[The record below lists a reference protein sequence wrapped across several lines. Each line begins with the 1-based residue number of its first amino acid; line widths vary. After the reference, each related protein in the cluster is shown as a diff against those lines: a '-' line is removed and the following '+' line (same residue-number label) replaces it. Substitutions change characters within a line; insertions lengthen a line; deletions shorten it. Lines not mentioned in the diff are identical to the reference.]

1 MIGGLNSLGVRTHEV
16 GLVPSI
22 QAAVKRVNR
31 AGIVV
36 RVRASD
42 FTQPLGRMSAKAN
55 EFTKSLEASNARVI
69 AFGASAAIIGGVTT
83 AFSQLV
89 IQAAKVEKIL
99 ADINAVLDTSS
110 ENLRKFGDGLFNV
123 ARNTSQALE
132 IAAEAALE
140 FSRQGLSMEETLK
153 RTNDALILTRLTGLA
168 AADSVKGLTAAV
180 NGFADAGLTTT
191 EIINK
196 LAAVDV
202 KFAVSADDLINALAR
217 AGAVAQDAGVDF
229 DSLVGAVTSA
239 QQITARGGAVIGN
252 SFKTIFTRL
261 QRSSTLD
268 RLQELGVAVRDLQ
281 GNTLPAINI
290 LTELSRSYDTLG
302 SATKAA
308 IAEQVGGVFQINI
321 LKAALKDLGKENSL
335 YAQAT
340 QTASDATNEAYRKN
354 EMLQKTL
361 SSIANQTLTTVRELT
376 ANLGDLTIAPA
387 LTSFLD
393 SINGA
398 LSAISDLFGEKEG
411 ESIGSDFA
419 KGLARAVGSVLTG
432 PGMFGL
438 VLIFGKLF
446 GQAFKFAKNS
456 VKDLLQ
462 IKSIKDQ
469 ELAIQESIVDAM
481 LSNVELQQTLL
492 RLDGDQ
498 LKQEQLVL
506 NVLKDQTN
514 MLEKQRSIASNIAPG
529 LRQAGVQPNLI
540 VDAGKNK
547 GATTRTN
554 KSSGH
559 IPTPMEEAKEKAGAK
574 KAGYTAGPISTMSIP
589 RLGRVVYN
597 KNETVKKFQ
606 GMDQPA
612 IMPPEYSRAGKQYKN
627 DFGAK
632 HGFDPYANQG
642 LIPNFVK
649 YDRST
654 TPWKAIPDGASF
666 TDQETKQMRKDG
678 WALTDKEGWHFV
690 GGGKQ
695 GSLRKEQKEKEESS
709 NIIASSSGIIQGSEL
724 LLNNNSGEIYY
735 GSDIKKIALE
745 NNLMEDGKIPSHFIS
760 GSIRQEYDPTI
771 DNQINK
777 LLINTKSTSNLSS
790 SSIRKLKD
798 TTEKDNGVLILSSDK
813 QKFPNQKVVHDPYNF
828 YGEFNGASRGLI
840 PHTSSNFSNQRMR
853 PDRRKRRSEG
863 KPLNLEYFY
872 PSAGQGGSTIFKM
885 YKDIVRSADSGQ
897 PYTNIL
903 AGEIIGPRIPKM
915 IVECKRMLDKARS
928 SGKKIP
934 KMSIQGTI
942 FPSMLTRKI
951 DKFASDRKDGYIH
964 PTIDYIPKEENE
976 VRKYLKMLGANP
988 ESHDTVK
995 LQNVYKSGYNF
1006 GFIPNFASQNWEQE
1020 KSLGSDINMPKPK
1033 ISKPSVSEAIN
1044 VILSNKGVK
1053 LDSISNTEIESAAK
1067 KYIELSAKE
1076 NPTQENLSIS
1086 GQDVALKEIS
1096 NAIQGQNQYH
1106 PQVKQDLTFDGSK
1119 NHKYSQVN
1127 TLSNFIPNFALK
1139 AGLIPGTNILR
1150 LPTAKMIN
1158 ETTASDFK
1166 GNKIKGWQ
1174 TLEATVD
1181 NIKKHALTYSREL
1194 DALKSVGVDIL
1205 QRKMYFSNQS
1215 QHIPVKDRKN
1225 IARQQKKMKS
1235 MKGFASR
1242 NQHKITGNSQED
1254 ALFKSSLKDK
1264 GYYPTWTG
1272 AYTAKGRQEG
1282 KGDENFKVDFFA
1294 PGRKPIESKYG
1305 KYTAPNLIAKSIR
1318 LYSDSYIEEFLSKS
1332 GRSDLS
1338 ENMRKGKLKDSSN
1351 MLTSLGYKDVNAD
1364 MVLRAGLFNGYLPKR
1379 KNNVNQNLR
1388 TVKELEDREIIS
1400 GYSAMSSS
1408 EMFDKF
1414 SSNSDRDFPRLE
1426 KISKDGIGDKKRIKS
1441 RKKDPNYN
1449 LEPEGFYH
1457 EGVVPNFSRNWAQG
1471 KSKSS
1476 DKNQGRKRS
1485 PQSEVIKA
1493 IRATLSKRG
1502 IKRSAMAE
1510 DKIVFAAEKY
1520 IKNTKSGDYPGG
1532 YVNINGNKINLNEI
1546 TLALKKHGDYHPSFQ
1561 DTVEFDGSKNHK
1573 DNLMFEELDQKR
1585 LPNFARYGMSSFRSP
1600 IMFKNGNEGSFGR
1613 SYLAT
1618 TSKSGKLFL
1627 LKDGHKPFS
1636 DYMKKM
1642 GKPEPKLK
1650 EGTVGGREG
1659 YWVNSGADDVKTWA
1673 ELPNTK
1679 LLASQEKRRAEAQA
1693 REDDRKARLNP
1704 GVFDPVLSNGK
1715 IFFSDGSSGYV
1726 DPDFLSKKMGKEY
1739 KHVEVDKR
1747 ALYNY
1752 AKENKITKKIG
1763 GTESAHLGSAF
1774 NKILSLPRSKFLKM
1788 KHIIRPRMQTD
1799 KEKDVER
1806 KMNAPSRPIKWD
1818 VRDNQK
1824 GKKQFNLKADDT
1836 TFRQFAK
1843 FLLDQGVPKRSVDN
1857 IHKALANKQ
1866 AHLDAIVKEAKDKR
1880 SMGRGRGVFFDA
1892 AKKQESFEKG
1902 FSIPTDGLFIKNLNK
1917 MVSDFNKTVY
1927 NSDGFIPNFANRV
1940 YDRDKIQPGLAGDI
1954 LNKILS
1960 NRKKKNLLLGPSG
1973 VGKTTMAAKYGSFI
1987 QNLEDAQTASSYT
2000 ILSGAA
2006 KTKKGGVSP
2015 ALQNIINAVNQSG
2028 GTVSYLSASDEV
2040 IEERRNKRIEKPVK
2054 GDLRSTNQLKGTR
2067 YAPKNQ
2073 PDFISNVKKLSAR
2086 FQNIQA
2092 SNGFVPN
2099 FASKNWEQEKSLGSD
2114 IHEHEPKQEPLQVS
2128 QAIRSVLSTKG
2139 LKSDAV
2145 STNDIELASK
2155 QYMQLSSSSASPE
2168 GNLVISGEK
2177 VNFQEVSDAIQK
2189 QSRYHPTIKGNLGFD
2204 GSKNHQD
2211 NIINTFRGFVPNFML
2226 GNKAPDQSTL
2236 YPTAGESVRSTQQ
2249 EKVATYNR
2257 ALKDFLAHQ
2266 DKIGN
2271 KAWTMSDVSD
2281 YIDFNKQNYGK
2292 ISTHYKTTWA
2302 NLNEK
2307 SRNEIHQKI
2316 NTKNLQKLYKG
2327 FSNAESAQA
2336 KGAAYEAKIQ
2346 EYFGVQSLGH
2356 NAPIDYKNL
2365 GQKVSNFRGAKGPG
2379 GKVIKDP
2386 KFTLLS
2392 TTTDQSPVEAAAGKG
2407 HLKDQMG
2414 QKGPRFAAQNHTG
2427 YQNLKNIIKTSI
2439 QNKSSNKTLLQ
2450 TGKHKIVELA
2460 QEGRRDQTDKTGY
2473 DESLQAFNVISTPEV
2488 ASNDR
2493 KQIINNSIRSKQ
2505 ANNSARTKRRADRG
2519 GFNIDLFN
2527 GYGKSAHLIGSQKIE
2542 LLEEQIEKEINKSY
2556 QNELKSKQFNEKT
2569 FISQLRKS
2577 GQTTFYIK
2585 YDKDILDLNNYPIKP
2600 KSHGH
2605 IPNFAA
2611 WNPFTKE
2618 TQSIA
2623 KRGGLA
2629 TSKFSLAEVIKNS
2642 PFKDLLLKHKHWN
2655 KFPEKH
2661 KNRLNQWLKS
2671 QGYTN
2676 RALQAWGLLSKH
2688 SKSIA
2693 SGVSDF
2699 AAHYGH
2705 IPNFSNPLTEAISR
2719 EKHALREQ
2727 GSSADIY
2734 IDQDNRL
2741 KNPKNP
2747 AGLLV
2752 ANTRDE
2758 PKSGSQGVNRAIS
2771 MGIDPKTHGAS
2782 NGVVPNFQFMNK
2794 QGLNVPSAKSPKP
2807 GSSNQFNKD
2816 IKDTGKAMKE
2826 AGDAS
2831 GDLMMKM
2838 MGLTTL
2844 TYALDGAMG
2853 EASET
2858 ASGFQKTMGVVNA
2871 AIMGASQAA
2880 MLAMVVPKG
2889 TSAKGREKW
2898 RDGRK
2903 EIKNAYGSKNQ
2914 STGSR
2919 LKAGLGGAGMMA
2931 KGAGGVLMGA
2941 LGPLGMA
2948 AAALIP
2954 IFSALKEQFGLFKS
2968 NIENIS
2974 DSLNAARKQQEL
2986 LNQATS
2992 SLSSE
2997 QQNAKS
3003 IIELESKGRNLSS
3016 EQMNELHK
3024 LRIQEIQNQGKLQGS
3039 LESVSA
3045 NFDLSDKQL
3054 KLLNGSYADQQ
3065 KLLKQL
3071 ESAQTRYISSL
3082 ELRRI
3087 RAENRE
3093 KLGDTEAGIGD
3104 FFLGQYQKTIALG
3117 EESANNIARGE
3128 ADTFY
3133 ETYMSGKINEG
3144 NAQEVN
3150 KQISG
3155 IVALNLSKLRDGD
3168 VFDYQDF
3175 ARNDEF
3181 QNQLSDLGKT
3191 LGYKNNPEEGPDLN
3205 EFKRRMAESMASV
3218 NAQSYFSGAF
3228 GTNFNPGDLFSDSAK
3243 FTQDEQVTSKTFKR
3257 QLQRRVSGAEED
3269 DAAKIARKNE
3279 QVNLID
3285 IANESNKMAKQISFE
3300 QDRALSLAKQR
3311 LKIEQKIFEQDQARL
3326 GLTDE
3331 IEDFLGVLNV
3341 DEKVDRKFDR
3351 KEAAID
3357 QKAEQ
3362 DIKSLRIDSR
3372 AESKKFLEDKIK
3384 TDRLNNSMFDPMTGI
3399 NQDKVE
3405 KLLREIADNTD
3416 PNSKATSKEE
3426 TDFANKFEMSAV
3438 TAMKD
3443 GGLDLSSFNKE
3454 KKLTE
3459 QLNKAD
3465 MKQREIY
3472 ANYQDENMR
3481 KMMFEQNPEAK
3492 LENIQRLFNERVQ
3505 ARADN
3510 PIFQEIIQAQADF
3523 TSRYKEGI
3531 SQVMADFR
3539 ERKQVVS
3546 RPDATRIYEQ
3556 SSDYRNLKGDMDTKI
3571 QDIVQSAKSGSKN
3584 HKKPTTKVSY
3594 DNEDNELTHRLV
3606 EGNKLRFPQKT
3617 LYDEVDMTTSRV
3629 NKLLLSKTEL
3639 ELQKSL
3645 KIQER
3650 ITKEA
3655 TSPAHLNQLYL
3666 ENPRANPEHISNLK
3680 EQIKDLSEPPAD
3692 KTPSK
3697 YDFKGI
3703 AEFILK
3709 AKGIINNLKAEGI
3722 INNSNFSNRSTLSGS
3737 ANPDAATDNINE
3749 KKNREKEEAISS
3761 IDPVTPR
3768 EKALMN
3774 NASSPQL
3781 KDIQA
3786 EAKRQDT
3793 ADRIELGEA
3802 NAEAK
3807 GVMDGTRISDSKT
3820 KDKANALTNREQ
3832 TIVPALIQKQQINGM
3847 KYDFSP
3853 SVSNPGVFGQTGDM
3867 PLVNPNDPIYPINQA
3882 RMGKDLALPVST
3894 PDKIDGKS
3902 TEARAKSEAEINKI
3916 MSEIFIQLRDHKK
3929 IAGGVVDKTKARSI
3943 IIDGLLQLDD
3953 DIERGKAIE
3962 LLNTSNVTTYT
3973 EHEIDLIKQGLNQK
3987 QATLSDQE
3995 QAIQQEKKANKDDLD
4010 LQKLSESFRNRTN
4023 AGLQETLR
4031 IRGNINNYEE
4041 RVSDAVQHNLGVQS
4055 GFAELSSEM
4064 LNVQIGKL
4072 RSMERDGSLVKKSES
4087 LANEELG
4094 KEEKQ
4099 RILGNA
4105 ILKAR
4110 NNLLDDT
4117 KRGVQISED
4126 NFGAQEEERRST
4138 LIAAKNKLKLSNLSE
4153 KLYKQAETESAIKV
4167 AQLAIE
4173 NKLLAQKT
4181 KLYETTEALTKEVEA
4196 ELEQQRQS
4204 AYNAGLRNQ
4213 ESNRVNDQIIT
4224 NPNDP
4229 YFGMT
4234 GFQANAQ
4241 QRAQDLNIAQTSQ
4254 VKNARADFQ
4263 LYTGRGNEL
4272 RASETRLQLL
4282 QFQKQQNIENGKGR
4296 MFSDTIAVRIA
4307 EVNVELDRFNE
4318 TLANTTFD
4326 SVRQGFRDMM
4336 DTMASGTAEMS
4347 DVFGAFLG
4355 SIVSAISDKLID
4367 RATAQITSGLFD
4379 IIGIGDYNRGGIVGY
4394 NRGGYAMGGKSS
4406 QTPAMLT
4413 AGEYVVRKKVVD
4425 RLGAGTLDK
4434 MNKTGSLDSLYQEPS
4449 TDNFDI
4455 STSNGAPGMAFMN
4468 EGGWLSR
4475 QWDAARS
4482 TFSPFT
4488 SSSSDSSWGKVAK
4501 GSGMLLGSAYGAYEE
4516 GQKNAADNAPEAP
4529 QAPSTAVLNTISDLS
4544 LDPSSSSMSPSMRQ
4558 GGNSYAQQYGD
4569 YLLKKYDYDVQ
4580 QQNQAVEAKAGFW
4593 QGMANK
4599 FGVALGGAAVGK
4611 FTSALGA
4618 AWDTRGG
4625 SEATVKRWNERGINN
4640 AADLA
4645 EKSPNSFGYYKNAVN
4660 DYRERMNLPSMSTD
4674 AITSGK
4680 PITASAAI
4688 TAPSC
4693 SGGVC
4698 STSDNLGITKDNDY
4712 RTTFYSPE
4720 QIAFSDHYNG
4730 KALKVGGID
4739 LKNSNFLNNGYLKR
4753 SNGGIIDSP
4762 IQGYSSGGKVYGPGG
4777 IDKVGPV
4784 MLDKGEYV
4792 VRASSVNSIEKQF
4805 PGFFDQLNA
4814 MKFNQGGSVGGT
4826 QSKSGSSSQQSGNV
4840 TVNINVAS
4848 DGSSSSSSNG
4858 GGSEQQ
4864 MASKIKD
4871 AVIGIIAQEKRV
4883 GGMLSG

>member
-1 MIGGLNSLGVRTHEV
+1 MTGGLNSLGVRTHEV

-22 QAAVKRVNR
+22 QAAVKRINR

-42 FTQPLGRMSAKAN
+42 FTQPLGKMSAKAN

-132 IAAEAALE
+132 VAAEAALE

-229 DSLVGAVTSA
+229 NSLVGAVTSA

-268 RLQELGVAVRDLQ
+268 RLQELGIAVRDLQ

-302 SATKAA
+302 AATRAA
-308 IAEQVGGVFQINI
+308 VAEQVGGVFQINV

-398 LSAISDLFGEKEG
+398 LSAVSDLFGEKEG

-419 KGLARAVGSVLTG
+419 KGLARAVGNVLSG

-481 LSNVELQQTLL
+481 LSNVQLQEALL

-506 NVLKDQTN
+506 NVLKDQTK
-514 MLEKQRSIASNIAPG
+514 MLEKQRSIASSIAPG

-547 GATTRTN
+547 GATARTN

-559 IPTPMEEAKEKAGAK
+559 IPTAIEEIKERAGARQG
-574 KAGYTAGPISTMSIP
+574 GYIAGPIATMSIP
-589 RLGRVVYN
+589 TVGRVVYN
-597 KNETVKKFQ
+597 KNETIKQFD
-606 GMDQPA
+606 GMSQPA
-612 IMPPEYSRAGKQYKN
+612 IMPPEKSKAGKEYKN
-627 DFGAK
+627 DFSTH
-632 HGFDPYANQG
+632 HGFDPYSHNSFSAG
-642 LIPNFVK
+642 GFIPNYSFSTMNQNRLRDSKSRNRGVK
-649 YDRST
+649 
-654 TPWKAIPDGASF
+654 
-666 TDQETKQMRKDG
+666 
-678 WALTDKEGWHFV
+678 
-690 GGGKQ
+690 
-695 GSLRKEQKEKEESS
+695 
-709 NIIASSSGIIQGSEL
+709 N
-724 LLNNNSGEIYY
+724 
-735 GSDIKKIALE
+735 
-745 NNLMEDGKIPSHFIS
+745 
-760 GSIRQEYDPTI
+760 
-771 DNQINK
+771 
-777 LLINTKSTSNLSS
+777 
-790 SSIRKLKD
+790 
-798 TTEKDNGVLILSSDK
+798 
-813 QKFPNQKVVHDPYNF
+813 
-828 YGEFNGASRGLI
+828 
-840 PHTSSNFSNQRMR
+840 
-853 PDRRKRRSEG
+853 
-863 KPLNLEYFY
+863 LNLEYFY
-872 PSAGQGGSTIFKM
+872 PAAGQGGGTIFKM

-915 IVECKRMLDKARS
+915 IVEGKKMLDKARL

-964 PTIDYIPKEENE
+964 PPVDYIPGEESE
-976 VRKYLKMLGANP
+976 VRKYLKSLGADP

-995 LQNVYKSGYNF
+995 LQNVYKGGYDT
-1006 GFIPNFASQNWEQE
+1006 GFIPS
-1020 KSLGSDINMPKPK
+1020 
-1033 ISKPSVSEAIN
+1033 
-1044 VILSNKGVK
+1044 
-1053 LDSISNTEIESAAK
+1053 
-1067 KYIELSAKE
+1067 
-1076 NPTQENLSIS
+1076 
-1086 GQDVALKEIS
+1086 
-1096 NAIQGQNQYH
+1096 
-1106 PQVKQDLTFDGSK
+1106 
-1119 NHKYSQVN
+1119 
-1127 TLSNFIPNFALK
+1127 FALK

-1181 NIKKHALTYSREL
+1181 NVQKHAQTYRNEL
-1194 DALKSVGVDIL
+1194 SELKKVGVDLL

-1215 QHIPVKDRKN
+1215 QHIPVKDRKK
-1225 IARQQKKMKS
+1225 IARQQKKMTS
-1235 MKGFASR
+1235 MKGFAGR

-1254 ALFKSSLKDK
+1254 ALFKSSLENK

-1272 AYTAKGRQEG
+1272 AYTAEGRQKG

-1318 LYSDSYIEEFLSKS
+1318 LYSDSYIEEFLSRS

-1338 ENMRKGKLKDSSN
+1338 ENMRKGKLKDSTN

-1364 MVLRAGLFNGYLPKR
+1364 MVLRAGLFNGYLPDR

-1388 TVKELEDREIIS
+1388 TVKELEGRETVS

-1408 EMFDKF
+1408 EMFDEF
-1414 SSNSDRDFPRLE
+1414 SSNSDRNFPGLE
-1426 KISKDGIGDKKRIKS
+1426 KMSKDGIWNNKNKKS
-1441 RKKDPNYN
+1441 RKK
-1449 LEPEGFYH
+1449 ESFYH
-1457 EGVVPNFSRNWAQG
+1457 RGIVPNFSKNWAQG

-1485 PQSEVIKA
+1485 PQAEIIKA

-1510 DKIVFAAEKY
+1510 DKILFAAEKY
-1520 IKNTKSGDYPGG
+1520 ISATKSRDYPGG
-1532 YVNINGNKINLNEI
+1532 YVNVNGNKINLNEI
-1546 TLALKKHGDYHPSFQ
+1546 TLALKKHGDYHPSFD

-1573 DNLMFEELDQKR
+1573 DNLMFEELEQKR
-1585 LPNFARYGMSSFRSP
+1585 LPNFARYGMSSLRSP

-1650 EGTVGGREG
+1650 EGAVGGREG

-1693 REDDRKARLNP
+1693 IENDRKARLNP

-1715 IFFSDGSSGYV
+1715 IFFSDGSSGSV
-1726 DPDFLSKKMGKEY
+1726 NPDSLSKKMGKEY

-1747 ALYNY
+1747 ALHNY
-1752 AKENKITKKIG
+1752 AKENKITKKSG
-1763 GTESAHLGSAF
+1763 GTESTHLGNAF
-1774 NKILSLPRSKFLKM
+1774 NKILNLPRSEFLKM
-1788 KHIIRPRMQTD
+1788 KHIVRPRMQTD
-1799 KEKDVER
+1799 GEKDLER
-1806 KMNAPSRPIKWD
+1806 KMNAPSKPIKWD

-1824 GKKQFNLKADDT
+1824 GKKQYNLKADDT
-1836 TFRQFAK
+1836 TFRQFST

-1866 AHLDAIVKEAKDKR
+1866 AHLDKIVKEARDKR

-1902 FSIPTDGLFIKNLNK
+1902 FSIPTDGLFIKNLNQ
-1917 MVSDFNKTVY
+1917 MVRDFNKTVY
-1927 NSDGFIPNFANRV
+1927 NSDGFIPNFMFGN
-1940 YDRDKIQPGLAGDI
+1940 
-1954 LNKILS
+1954 
-1960 NRKKKNLLLGPSG
+1960 
-1973 VGKTTMAAKYGSFI
+1973 
-1987 QNLEDAQTASSYT
+1987 E
-2000 ILSGAA
+2000 
-2006 KTKKGGVSP
+2006 
-2015 ALQNIINAVNQSG
+2015 
-2028 GTVSYLSASDEV
+2028 
-2040 IEERRNKRIEKPVK
+2040 
-2054 GDLRSTNQLKGTR
+2054 
-2067 YAPKNQ
+2067 AP
-2073 PDFISNVKKLSAR
+2073 
-2086 FQNIQA
+2086 
-2092 SNGFVPN
+2092 
-2099 FASKNWEQEKSLGSD
+2099 E
-2114 IHEHEPKQEPLQVS
+2114 
-2128 QAIRSVLSTKG
+2128 
-2139 LKSDAV
+2139 
-2145 STNDIELASK
+2145 
-2155 QYMQLSSSSASPE
+2155 
-2168 GNLVISGEK
+2168 
-2177 VNFQEVSDAIQK
+2177 
-2189 QSRYHPTIKGNLGFD
+2189 
-2204 GSKNHQD
+2204 
-2211 NIINTFRGFVPNFML
+2211 
-2226 GNKAPDQSTL
+2226 QSTL
-2236 YPTAGESVRSTQQ
+2236 YPTKKDLKIKQ
-2249 EKVATYNR
+2249 YNN
-2257 ALKDFLAHQ
+2257 ALKDFLEHQ
-2266 DKIGN
+2266 DNIKN
-2271 KAWTMSDVSD
+2271 KAWSMADFAG
-2281 YIDFNKQNYGK
+2281 YINNDELSYPNLGDTAAGHSVNILKGK
-2292 ISTHYKTTWA
+2292 SLIYHSLAKSSKPLLEEFVTGLGRKT
-2302 NLNEK
+2302 
-2307 SRNEIHQKI
+2307 
-2316 NTKNLQKLYKG
+2316 
-2327 FSNAESAQA
+2327 NAQSI
-2336 KGAAYEAKIQ
+2336 GAAYEKLI
-2346 EYFGVQSLGH
+2346 EDNFGVQSLGH

-2365 GQKVSNFRGAKGPG
+2365 GQKVNDFKEVR
-2379 GKVIKDP
+2379 DP
-2386 KFTLLS
+2386 SGNAINEPKYTLLNS
-2392 TTTDQSPVEAAAGKG
+2392 TKPNSPVEAAGGTG
-2407 HLKDQMG
+2407 HTKQHMG
-2414 QKGPRFAAQNHTG
+2414 RKGPRFAAQNPTG
-2427 YQNLKNIIKTSI
+2427 LNDIKATILSTLKGGPTKTKEPLTI
-2439 QNKSSNKTLLQ
+2439 GTER
-2450 TGKHKIVELA
+2450 IVELT
-2460 QEGRRDQTDKTGY
+2460 QKGQSDEQNLSGY
-2473 DESLQAFNVISTPEV
+2473 DPKFKAF
-2488 ASNDR
+2488 
-2493 KQIINNSIRSKQ
+2493 QIISEPSDTAFKKTKNILRSMKGTKQVKDKSAISSRVKAQKGNN
-2505 ANNSARTKRRADRG
+2505 
-2519 GFNIDLFN
+2519 FNINLFG
-2527 GYGKSAHLIGSQKIE
+2527 GYGKSAHLVGSQNMIKLEQEIE
-2542 LLEEQIEKEINKSY
+2542 QEINKQYKNQSSK
-2556 QNELKSKQFNEKT
+2556 NKANFSKQVKNASQNT
-2569 FISQLRKS
+2569 FE
-2577 GQTTFYIK
+2577 IK
-2585 YDKDILDLNNYPIKP
+2585 YDKDILDLATHPIT

-2605 IPNFAA
+2605 IPNFSA
-2611 WNPFTKE
+2611 WNPLTKN

-2623 KRGGLA
+2623 KQGGLA
-2629 TSKFSLAEVIKNS
+2629 TNKFDLAKIIQNS
-2642 PFKDLLLKHKHWN
+2642 PFKDLLRRHYHWN
-2655 KFPEKH
+2655 NFPEKH
-2661 KNRLNQWLKS
+2661 KKRLNEWLRS

-2676 RALQAWGLLSKH
+2676 RTLQGWGVLSRN
-2688 SKSIA
+2688 SGSIA
-2693 SGVSDF
+2693 KGATEILTSS
-2699 AAHYGH
+2699 GH
-2705 IPNFSNPLTEAISR
+2705 IPNFANPLGDAISR
-2719 EKHALREQ
+2719 EKEALRER
-2727 GSSADIY
+2727 GSAADIY

-2771 MGIDPKTHGAS
+2771 MGMDPKTHGAS
-2782 NGVVPNFQFMNK
+2782 SGVVPNFASSTK
-2794 QGLNVPSAKSPKP
+2794 
-2807 GSSNQFNKD
+2807 GSSSSNKSANE

-2858 ASGFQKTMGVVNA
+2858 ASGFQKAMGVVNA

-2889 TSAKGREKW
+2889 TSAKGRRKLNDGFEKA
-2898 RDGRK
+2898 
-2903 EIKNAYGSKNQ
+2903 KNAYGSKNQ

-2931 KGAGGVLMGA
+2931 KGAGGMLMGA

-2968 NIENIS
+2968 NIENIG
-2974 DSLNAARKQQEL
+2974 DSLNAARKQQDL

-3045 NFDLSDKQL
+3045 NFDLSEKQL
-3054 KLLNGSYADQQ
+3054 KLLSGSYADQQ

-3071 ESAQTRYISSL
+3071 ESAQVRYIASL
-3082 ELRRI
+3082 ELRKT

-3093 KLGDTEAGIGD
+3093 KLGDTDAGLADFLNIFQLGD
-3104 FFLGQYQKTIALG
+3104 FQKTLALG
-3117 EESANNIARGE
+3117 KESADNIARGE

-3155 IVALNLSKLRDGD
+3155 IVSLNLSKLRGGD
-3168 VFDYQDF
+3168 AFDYEDF
-3175 ARNDEF
+3175 ARDDEF
-3181 QNQLSDLGKT
+3181 QSQFSNLAKT
-3191 LGYKNNPEEGPDLN
+3191 LGYENNPEEGPDLN
-3205 EFKRRMAESMASV
+3205 EFKRRMSESIASV
-3218 NAQSYFSGAF
+3218 NAQSYYSGIF
-3228 GTNFNPGDLFSDSAK
+3228 GTNLNPFNSGQ
-3243 FTQDEQVTSKTFKR
+3243 FTQDERETSKTFKQ
-3257 QLQRRVSGAEED
+3257 QLQRRVSGAKED
-3269 DAAKIARKNE
+3269 DAAKIAKKSE

-3341 DEKVDRKFDR
+3341 DQKVDRQFDR
-3351 KEAAID
+3351 KETAID

-3362 DIKSLRIDSR
+3362 DIKSLRIDAR

-3426 TDFANKFEMSAV
+3426 IDFANKFERSAIE
-3438 TAMKD
+3438 AMKGKGID
-3443 GGLDLSSFNKE
+3443 PSSFNKE
-3454 KKLTE
+3454 KELTE
-3459 QLNKAD
+3459 QLNKAIA
-3465 MKQREIY
+3465 KRNEIN
-3472 ANYQDENMR
+3472 ANYKDDQYMR
-3481 KMMFEQNPEAK
+3481 KRMTEQNPEASE
-3492 LENIQRLFNERVQ
+3492 ENIQQLFNERIQ

-3510 PIFQEIIQAQADF
+3510 PILNKVTRAQEDF
-3523 TSRYKEGI
+3523 TSRYTKGFN
-3531 SQVMADFR
+3531 QVMADFR
-3539 ERKQVVS
+3539 ERKQVLA
-3546 RPDATRIYEQ
+3546 RPDAIRIYEQ
-3556 SSDYRNLKGDMDTKI
+3556 SSDYKALEKDMQNKI
-3571 QDIVQSAKSGSKN
+3571 QSLVEMSISGSNNQNNEGKEQ
-3584 HKKPTTKVSY
+3584 TK
-3594 DNEDNELTHRLV
+3594 RLSFS
-3606 EGNKLRFPQKT
+3606 NT
-3617 LYDEVDMTTSRV
+3617 LYNEAERTISRA
-3629 NKLLLSKTEL
+3629 NKSLLSKTEL

-3655 TSPAHLNQLYL
+3655 QSPAHLNQLYS
-3666 ENPRANPEHISNLK
+3666 ENPRANPKHISSLE
-3680 EQIKDLSEPPAD
+3680 EQIKDLSKPPAD
-3692 KTPSK
+3692 TTLSNKPEGYKISST
-3697 YDFKGI
+3697 YDIK
-3703 AEFILK
+3703 EMDEYILK
-3709 AKGIINNLKAEGI
+3709 TKERLKNL
-3722 INNSNFSNRSTLSGS
+3722 NFSNGSTLSGS
-3737 ANPDAATDNINE
+3737 TNPDAATDNINSI
-3749 KKNREKEEAISS
+3749 KNQETEEAIAS
-3761 IDPVTPR
+3761 IPPVSPS

-3774 NASSPQL
+3774 NASSPERI
-3781 KDIQA
+3781 DIQA
-3786 EAKRQDT
+3786 RAKEQDT
-3793 ADRIELGEA
+3793 ADRIKLVGA
-3802 NAEAK
+3802 NAQAK
-3807 GVMDGTRISDSKT
+3807 GVKDGTRIAESKL
-3820 KDKANALTNREQ
+3820 KDKANSLTNREQ
-3832 TIVPALIQKQQINGM
+3832 TILPDLFQQQQIQGI
-3847 KYDFSP
+3847 KYDSSP

-3929 IAGGVVDKTKARSI
+3929 IAGGVVDKTKARSM

-3953 DIERGKAIE
+3953 DIERAKAIE
-3962 LLNTSNVTTYT
+3962 LINTSNVTTYT
-3973 EHEIDLIKQGLNQK
+3973 DHEIDLIKQGLNQK

-3995 QAIQQEKKANKDDLD
+3995 QAARQEKKANKDDLD

-4031 IRGNINNYEE
+4031 IRGDINNYEE

-4055 GFAELSSEM
+4055 GFAKLSSEM

-4072 RSMERDGSLVKKSES
+4072 RSMERDGSLAKHSES

-4094 KEEKQ
+4094 REEKQ
-4099 RILGNA
+4099 RILSTA
-4105 ILKAR
+4105 MLKAK
-4110 NNLLDDT
+4110 NNLLDGT
-4117 KRGVQISED
+4117 ERGVQIAGD
-4126 NFGAQEEERRST
+4126 NFDAQEEERRLT
-4138 LIAAKNKLKLSNLSE
+4138 LIAAQNKLKLSNLSE
-4153 KLYKQAETESAIKV
+4153 KLYKQAETESSIKV

-4181 KLYETTEALTKEVEA
+4181 KLYETTEALTKEVEG
-4196 ELEQQRQS
+4196 ELEQQRR
-4204 AYNAGLRNQ
+4204 ATYNTGLRNQ
-4213 ESNRVNDQIIT
+4213 ETNRLNDQMIT

-4241 QRAQDLNIAQTSQ
+4241 QRAQDLNTAQTSQ

-4318 TLANTTFD
+4318 TLANTAFD
-4326 SVRQGFRDMM
+4326 SVKQGFRDMM

-4379 IIGIGDYNRGGIVGY
+4379 IIGIGEHNKGGIVGY

-4425 RLGAGTLDK
+4425 RLGSGTLDK

-4449 TDNFDI
+4449 TNNFDI
-4455 STSNGAPGMAFMN
+4455 STSSGAPGMAFMN

-4475 QWDAARS
+4475 QWDTAKS

-4488 SSSSDSSWGKVAK
+4488 SSSSDSSWGRVAK
-4501 GSGMLLGSAYGAYEE
+4501 GSGMLLGSSYGAYEE
-4516 GQKNAADNAPEAP
+4516 AQKNAADNAPEAP
-4529 QAPSTAVLNTISDLS
+4529 QAPSTAVLNTTSDLS

-4580 QQNQAVEAKAGFW
+4580 QNNQAVEAKAGFW
-4593 QGMANK
+4593 QGMANQ

-4611 FTSALGA
+4611 FTSSLGA
-4618 AWDTRGG
+4618 AWDTRWG
-4625 SEATVKRWNERGINN
+4625 SEATVERWNKQGIHS

-4645 EKSPNSFGYYKNAVN
+4645 EKKPNSFGYYKNAMN
-4660 DYRERMNLPSMSTD
+4660 DYRDRMGFDSMSTD
-4674 AITSGK
+4674 DITSGK
-4680 PITASAAI
+4680 PVTGADMLRASNSS
-4688 TAPSC
+4688 PSC

-4698 STSDNLGITKDNDY
+4698 STSDNLGMTKNNDY
-4712 RTTFYSPE
+4712 RSTFHSPE
-4720 QIAFSDHYNG
+4720 QIAFSD
-4730 KALKVGGID
+4730 ALYGRANLAPGLD
-4739 LKNSNFLNNGYLKR
+4739 MKNSNFLNNGYLKKN
-4753 SNGGIIDSP
+4753 NGGIIDSP

-4814 MKFNQGGSVGGT
+4814 MRFNQGGSVGGT
-4826 QSKSGSSSQQSGNV
+4826 QSKSESSSQQSGNV

-4848 DGSSSSSSNG
+4848 DGSSSSSSSG

-4871 AVIGIIAQEKRV
+4871 AVVGIIAQEKRV